1 MHKCSNPCDLCH
13 HIHADEI
20 ESWTYCKD
28 SNRKLK
34 NKTCFVKHKELT
46 KHGNSTCHTHHKCTT
61 CNQLINKKMHKKP
74 HQCGERYCKTCTD
87 LFEEGH
93 KCYMLPNTT
102 KEQIQPVK
110 STDHEFV
117 QNESSIYFLTLSAH
131 KMTS

>member
-1 MHKCSNPCDLCH
+1 M
-13 HIHADEI
+13 HADEI

-46 KHGNSTCHTHHKCTT
+46 KHGNSTYHTHHKCTT

-74 HQCGERYCKTCTD
+74 HQCGERYYKTCTD